1 MLRALLVLLLL
12 ANAFWWAASHGWL
25 PRAWLP
31 LPDDEAQREPQ
42 RLAQQVRPEAITVL
56 PAAPGRTAS
65 SPATA
70 AAPAGTTCLQ
80 SPPLAADLLPAA
92 EAALQA
98 AGIAPGRWQRSSTDG
113 GTVLR
118 VDDASSAEQEALRA
132 AAALAASGAAFSG
145 CP

>member
-42 RLAQQVRPEAITVL
+42 RLAQQVRPESITVL
-56 PAAPGRTAS
+56 PEGGR
-65 SPATA
+65 TA
-70 AAPAGTTCLQ
+70 AAPAAATTALPACLQ
-80 SPPLAADLLPAA
+80 SPPLSEASLPAA

-98 AGIAPGRWQRSSTDG
+98 AGIAPGRWQRGDAEG

-118 VDDASSAEQEALRA
+118 VEDASAAEQEALRA
-132 AAALAASGAAFSG
+132 AAALAASGPAFSR